1 MAQKQKLKSERRSG
15 NTAMMDLFLT
25 LEPQSFKEKV
35 QELSHLFDTD
45 KKSFNLLLEKFDAL
59 KGSPIDNFLLNRKKF
74 IDKEDINAMLQD
86 LLSMYWYSQED
97 YAGGYLKC
105 MLPKQKE
112 YESDNDFKLRLHEM
126 EDILS
131 ALFVSML
138 REYDYFKR

>member
-1 MAQKQKLKSERRSG
+1 MAQKQKSERRSG

-25 LEPQSFKEKV
+25 LEPQLFKEKV

-45 KKSFNLLLEKFDAL
+45 KKSFNLLLEKFEAL
-59 KGSPIDNFLLNRKKF
+59 KGSPINPFLLNRKKF

-131 ALFVSML
+131 ALFVSVL

>member
-1 MAQKQKLKSERRSG
+1 MAQKQKSERRSG

-45 KKSFNLLLEKFDAL
+45 KKSFNLLLEKFEAL
-59 KGSPIDNFLLNRKKF
+59 KGSPINPFLLNRKKF